1 MWSTLFR
8 DKSSSFL
15 SQNTRN
21 SKMFFLPIVKKS
33 QLRARVIEHTVHLLR
48 HDTYCPIKAEIR
60 AVDSQSDL
68 RILLFMINILITSS
82 FLNHVPRTPS
92 HPSPGS
98 GRELGKEV
106 TFFCT
111 NLFDFPPW
119 ISVIYRFSQG

>member
-1 MWSTLFR
+1 MWSTRFR
-8 DKSSSFL
+8 EKSSSFL

-21 SKMFFLPIVKKS
+21 SKIFFLPTVKKS
-33 QLRARVIEHTVHLLR
+33 QLRARVIEHTVHFLR

-82 FLNHVPRTPS
+82 FLNLVPRTPS

-111 NLFDFPPW
+111 NLFDFPSLDKK
-119 ISVIYRFSQG
+119 ILF